1 MGCHTMKNGKVFKI
15 HSEHKKGNT
24 NTPSHYVAIK
34 SLTLVHFE
42 ITKHSSF
49 TLYFTNST
57 IKAN

>member
-1 MGCHTMKNGKVFKI
+1 MKNGKVFKI
-15 HSEHKKGNT
+15 YSEHKKGNT
-24 NTPSHYVAIK
+24 NTPSHYVAIR

-42 ITKHSSF
+42 ITKHSTF